1 MAYTIEAASP
11 DLFEFDLG
19 PGSDTYRVP
28 VINSLPV
35 GRIIEIEEIRAM
47 PDSERSMHYT
57 MLVKSIFDDAA
68 PGVVD
73 GLTVAQFEALMEAYL
88 EASGFGDAGE
98 SSPSRE
104 R

>member
-11 DLFEFDLG
+11 DLFEFDFG

-35 GRIIEIEEIRAM
+35 GRMLEIENIRKL
-47 PDSERSMHYT
+47 PDGERAVQYT

-68 PGVVD
+68 QGVVD
-73 GLTVAQFEALMEAYL
+73 GLTMSQFEALMEAYL
-88 EASGFGDAGE
+88 EASGFADAGE

-104 R
+104 K